1 MCIYVGKNNRGYGI
15 IIIIWEIKPASIS
28 GIFIFLNTFTTNE
41 KRKAGRQPQNPCFEL
56 DADVLGKSNKIFPY
70 I

>member
-41 KRKAGRQPQNPCFEL
+41 KRKAGR
-56 DADVLGKSNKIFPY
+56 
-70 I
+70 